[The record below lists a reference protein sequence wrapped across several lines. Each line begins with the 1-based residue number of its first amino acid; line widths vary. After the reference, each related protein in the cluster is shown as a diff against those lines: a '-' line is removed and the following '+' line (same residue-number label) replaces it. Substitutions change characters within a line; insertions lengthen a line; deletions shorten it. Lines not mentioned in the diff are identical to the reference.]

1 MPKHDSSS
9 ARSAAAPARIT
20 RRQLEALS
28 EVLLQVLSFRYP
40 ADQVLSRFFRGN
52 KQLGGGDRRFI
63 AESVYTGLRHYYW
76 VKAMLAGETSPRRFG
91 LAVLI
96 GPRGFSVNRLEQLL
110 SPADLSWAREAKGR
124 KAGDTLW
131 ERAELPPW
139 IVQALA
145 EQYDEATVLKLGRAL
160 QESAPLDLR
169 VNTIKADSAEVLK
182 QLQADDHSV
191 STGSYS
197 PTAIRL
203 RNKPALQRHP
213 LLMDGAIEVQDE
225 GSQLVGLLLDPQP
238 GERVVDFCAG
248 AGGKTLHLG
257 ALMNGKGRIDAYDV
271 SERRL
276 KRLGPRLA
284 RSGLSNVRS
293 QVIAHERDSHLKNR
307 LGKADR
313 VLVDAPCTGLGTIR
327 RNPDLKFRQSEKTL
341 QELTQQ
347 QASILAAAA
356 RLVRPGGRL
365 VYATCSLM
373 QKENQAIV
381 DGFLAEHQAFQRVP
395 VTQLLE
401 AKGIELNTGDDL
413 VLLPHE
419 HACDGFYAAV
429 LERQSEA

>member
-1 MPKHDSSS
+1 MPKHDSPP
-9 ARSAAAPARIT
+9 ARGNAAPARIT
-20 RRQLEALS
+20 KRQLEALS

-40 ADQVLSRFFRGN
+40 ADQVLSRFFRAN

-91 LAVLI
+91 LAVLL
-96 GPRGFSVNRLEQLL
+96 GPRGFSVSRLEQLL
-110 SPADLSWAREAKGR
+110 SPADLRWAREAKGR
-124 KAGDTLW
+124 KAGDALW
-131 ERAELPPW
+131 EQAELPPW
-139 IVQALA
+139 IVSALA
-145 EQYDEATVLKLGRAL
+145 EQYDDATILSLGRAL
-160 QESAPLDLR
+160 QQPAPLDLR
-169 VNTIKADSAEVLK
+169 VNTIKAQRDQVLK
-182 QLQADDHSV
+182 QLQADDS
-191 STGSYS
+191 SIAAGTLS

-203 RNKPALQRHP
+203 PGKPALQRHP
-213 LLMDGAIEVQDE
+213 LLLEGAIEVQDE
-225 GSQLVGLLLDPQP
+225 GSQLVSLLLDPQA

-248 AGGKTLHLG
+248 AGGKTLHIG
-257 ALMNGKGRIDAYDV
+257 ALMNSKGRIDAYDV

-284 RSGLSNVRS
+284 RSGLSNVRAQAIS
-293 QVIAHERDSHLKNR
+293 HERDSHLKNR

-373 QKENQAIV
+373 HKENQAIV
-381 DGFLAEHQAFQRVP
+381 DGFLEQSPSFKRLSVAE
-395 VTQLLE
+395 LLT
-401 AKGIELNTGDDL
+401 AKGIDLDTGEDL

-419 HACDGFYAAV
+419 HSCDGFYAAV
-429 LERQSEA
+429 LERQSDE